1 METISVA
8 LICTVLSVII
18 SYCTFRKN
26 NKKDL
31 ETETTERIEMKIKL
45 DYISKGV
52 DDIKLNN
59 QIRDDNSKKI
69 EQRLIIVEEEIKTLF
84 KYVEKNNVK
93 DGEK

>member
-1 METISVA
+1 METISIA

-26 NKKDL
+26 NKKDI

-52 DDIKLNN
+52 DDIKLNDKA
-59 QIRDDNSKKI
+59 RDDSLKKMD
-69 EQRLIIVEEEIKTLF
+69 QRLIIVEEEIKTIF
-84 KYVEKNNVK
+84 KKIDSK
-93 DGEK
+93 DGEE

>member
-1 METISVA
+1 METISIA

-26 NKKDL
+26 NKKDI

-52 DDIKLNN
+52 DDIKLNDKA
-59 QIRDDNSKKI
+59 RDDSLKKLD
-69 EQRLIIVEEEIKTLF
+69 QRLIIVEEEIKTIF
-84 KYVEKNNVK
+84 KKIDSK
-93 DGEK
+93 DGEE